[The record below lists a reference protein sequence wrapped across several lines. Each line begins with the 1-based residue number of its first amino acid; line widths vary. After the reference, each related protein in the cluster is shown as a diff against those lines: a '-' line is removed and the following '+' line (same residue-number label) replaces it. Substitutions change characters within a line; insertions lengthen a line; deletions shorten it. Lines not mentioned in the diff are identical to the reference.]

1 MSTIAFVNAHQEE
14 DRNHITLGQKVLL
27 ALSLTK

>member
-27 ALSLTK
+27 ASL